1 MKQTTTILTIAIS
14 SLAIFFSGCGS
25 STTSDTTIQTVNGNV
40 AAGAPWSSGVISL
53 RSMASANSRE
63 IKTKINRDGSY
74 SVNVTGVDGPYI
86 LKARSTDGARQLFS
100 YANSSG
106 RANVNPISSVLVKAA
121 TNRDPS
127 AVFNTPNSFR
137 ANLNSRIQ
145 TARDK
150 LNGALKELLRA
161 HNVPENFDP
170 ITDQFEANHTGF
182 DSLLDAVEVE
192 LPTAGPIRIK
202 SKANDQELVSLPA
215 VDPTSLANVNLT
227 PVSTAA
233 ATVTT
238 AFVSNVIDIEKAVGS
253 FVNLFAQKAAGQT
266 VATSQFTS
274 FFETGTFS
282 GFTPE
287 GLVDYLL
294 SNSSMIANT
303 GTVSSSVLTGTT
315 YLVDFDWI
323 NSDNSV
329 LAGGLSRKAN
339 NPTWMK
345 KIGNS
350 WKFVPN
356 NRRAAVH
363 ASVNYHKTL
372 SSTGTIMGTTNISMS
387 VVAMNRTSAD
397 VLTGMDLRNPTIL
410 VNNPTSGISSNQTTA
425 GWERFQSSISS
436 FNITPSTDSSL
447 ETFLVTLTYN
457 DTNKN
462 ESLNVQIPRPH
473 LANSTSFPSLT
484 FSSLTTAIFAGSSLS
499 FSYAAPADFV
509 PSMMGASAYVSF
521 IGGGSTSLGSL
532 NLAINGSSG
541 SFSLSNIPSGQVV
554 AGGSVYLYAKTPNGA
569 EQYEIAQTFSPVVN
583 TPSTDTGSGTSGGS
597 LPSALASKMLTFT
610 FSAAQA
616 GAPYS
621 NGDVETFTF
630 SGSGMLFIGNP
641 GTVFAQS
648 FTVEGSEYIWTHATN
663 GQSIRVSLQND
674 AINEANLNING
685 NFAGQFTPNT
695 SSSNGGSSNNSASSS
710 TISTVSDFLGKSIS
724 YVFSH
729 ESEGS
734 PHTNGDTGNFVFSS
748 QGALTLNGT
757 SIGSSF
763 TTTDNGESY
772 LWGSLTTGTAY
783 KARVMPFSPIIYTY
797 VNGVDKGFFTPTAP

>member
-1 MKQTTTILTIAIS
+1 MKQSTTILTIAIS

-100 YANSSG
+100 YADSSG
-106 RANVNPISSVLVKAA
+106 RANVNPISSVLVKAT

-150 LNGALKELLRA
+150 LNGALKELLKA
-161 HNVPENFDP
+161 HNVPVNFDP

-202 SKANDQELVSLPA
+202 SKANNQDLVSLPA

-294 SNSSMIANT
+294 SNSSMMANT

-356 NRRAAVH
+356 NRRAAAH
-363 ASVNYHKTL
+363 D
-372 SSTGTIMGTTNISMS
+372 G
-387 VVAMNRTSAD
+387 
-397 VLTGMDLRNPTIL
+397 
-410 VNNPTSGISSNQTTA
+410 NQ
-425 GWERFQSSISS
+425 
-436 FNITPSTDSSL
+436 
-447 ETFLVTLTYN
+447 
-457 DTNKN
+457 
-462 ESLNVQIPRPH
+462 
-473 LANSTSFPSLT
+473 
-484 FSSLTTAIFAGSSLS
+484 
-499 FSYAAPADFV
+499 AP
-509 PSMMGASAYVSF
+509 
-521 IGGGSTSLGSL
+521 
-532 NLAINGSSG
+532 
-541 SFSLSNIPSGQVV
+541 
-554 AGGSVYLYAKTPNGA
+554 
-569 EQYEIAQTFSPVVN
+569 
-583 TPSTDTGSGTSGGS
+583 
-597 LPSALASKMLTFT
+597 
-610 FSAAQA
+610 
-616 GAPYS
+616 
-621 NGDVETFTF
+621 
-630 SGSGMLFIGNP
+630 
-641 GTVFAQS
+641 
-648 FTVEGSEYIWTHATN
+648 EGSYPWTCP
-663 GQSIRVSLQND
+663 L
-674 AINEANLNING
+674 
-685 NFAGQFTPNT
+685 P
-695 SSSNGGSSNNSASSS
+695 
-710 TISTVSDFLGKSIS
+710 
-724 YVFSH
+724 
-729 ESEGS
+729 
-734 PHTNGDTGNFVFSS
+734 
-748 QGALTLNGT
+748 
-757 SIGSSF
+757 
-763 TTTDNGESY
+763 
-772 LWGSLTTGTAY
+772 
-783 KARVMPFSPIIYTY
+783 
-797 VNGVDKGFFTPTAP
+797 